1 MPTLTPATEQEV
13 IRTEE
18 PTDVAEGMPI
28 PVEEPKVEQPK
39 KKKNTKKEPNWK
51 NECKKKDKEIE
62 ELAAHIEMLEH
73 KNEALFVENKRLK
86 INKENIANKYRAA
99 FSNLATAMNSAMNSF
114 DLATRD

>member
-13 IRTEE
+13 IRIEE
-18 PTDVAEGMPI
+18 PTTS
-28 PVEEPKVEQPK
+28 VEEPKVEQPK
-39 KKKNTKKEPNWK
+39 KKTNTKKEPNWK
-51 NECKKKDKEIE
+51 YECRKKDKEIK
-62 ELAAHIEMLEH
+62 ELTAHIEILEH

-86 INKENIANKYRAA
+86 MSKENSTNKYRAA